1 MKSWRIVIVV
11 TAITLAMTAA
21 SRAEPLLNLSDAKT
35 TVRAYHDD
43 GYYHRDIA
51 QVADWAIAWIER
63 RAGQRTPDERL
74 VVLMDVD
81 ETVLSNYPHMD
92 EQDFGYVPAE
102 WVKWVE
108 RSAAPAIEPMKRVF
122 EAARQHDI
130 AVIFLTGRT
139 EPEEAAGTI
148 KNLKQE
154 GMGDY
159 ERIIFKGPTD
169 TAPTAA
175 ERKRLRRMQL
185 ENEGWTIIASL
196 GDQGSDLA
204 GGHAERIFKL
214 PNPFYKV
221 P

>member
-1 MKSWRIVIVV
+1 MRLTRLILLAGMVGGVIGLV
-11 TAITLAMTAA
+11 A
-21 SRAEPLLNLSDAKT
+21 SAPVNLSQAKAA
-35 TVRAYHDD
+35 VRAYHDEGD
-43 GYYHRDIA
+43 YERDIA
-51 QVADWAIAWIER
+51 QVADWAIAWIEQRGAR
-63 RAGQRTPDERL
+63 RTADERL

-81 ETVLSNYPHMD
+81 ETVLSNYPHMVAR
-92 EQDFGYVPAE
+92 DFGYVPSE

-108 RSAAPAIEPMKRVF
+108 RAAAPAIEPMREVYRT
-122 EAARQHDI
+122 ARRLDI
-130 AVIFLTGRT
+130 AVVFLTGRAT
-139 EPEEAAGTI
+139 PEEERGTVE
-148 KNLKQE
+148 NLRIA

-175 ERKRLRRMQL
+175 ERKRIRRIQL
-185 ENEGWTIIASL
+185 EEEGFTIIASL

-214 PNPFYKV
+214 PNPFYQV

>member
-1 MKSWRIVIVV
+1 MPKLGIVLFAGLVCIGG
-11 TAITLAMTAA
+11 LE
-21 SRAEPLLNLSDAKT
+21 AEPSLNLSEAKER
-35 TVRAYHDD
+35 VREYHDSGAYHDD
-43 GYYHRDIA
+43 VE
-51 QVADWAIAWIER
+51 QVAAWAIAWIEARADR
-63 RAGQRTPDERL
+63 RTADERL
-74 VVLMDVD
+74 VVVMDVD
-81 ETVLSNYPHMD
+81 ETVLSNYPNMD

-122 EAARQHDI
+122 ETARQHDI

-139 EPEEAAGTI
+139 EPEEAEGTI
-148 KNLKQE
+148 KNLRQV
-154 GMGDY
+154 GLGDY

-175 ERKRLRRMQL
+175 ERKRLRRRQL
-185 ENEGWTIIASL
+185 EEEGWTIIASL

>member
-1 MKSWRIVIVV
+1 MLVGALLVGVGR
-11 TAITLAMTAA
+11 TAPPPI
-21 SRAEPLLNLSDAKT
+21 NLSDAKMA
-35 TVRAYHDD
+35 VRDYHDSGD
-43 GYYHRDIA
+43 YQEDIER
-51 QVADWAIAWIER
+51 VADWAIAWIER
-63 RAGQRTPDERL
+63 RAAQRTANERL
-74 VVLMDVD
+74 VVVMDVD

-92 EQDFGYVPAE
+92 EQDFGYVPAA
-102 WVKWVE
+102 WVEWVE
-108 RSAAPAIEPMKRVF
+108 RSAAPAIEPMKRVY
-122 EAARQHDI
+122 ETARDHDV

-139 EPEEAAGTI
+139 EPEESEGTI
-148 KNLKQE
+148 QNLQQV

-159 ERIIFKGPTD
+159 ARIIFKGPSD

-175 ERKRLRRMQL
+175 ERKRLRRIQL
-185 ENEGWTIIASL
+185 EEEGWTIIASL